1 MPCTC
6 SAHWHSYDPSLAQPH
21 SWLRAVRHL
30 YSQWCYNRPQQLLSS
45 SFGVVDTIMVK
56 YIDRGISGVGLAS
69 QIGNV
74 VMTIMFACATG
85 VGMYIAQYFGDR
97 DEENIKNAFSLLLF
111 LAFVLS
117 SVFMLICLIIPR
129 QVLSL
134 FTKDEDVLEIGVTY
148 IRIACLSYMPNLM
161 GYSFVIAYRN
171 VQKTI
176 NAFLIQFACS
186 VFNVLMNWLLIFGIW
201 IFPELGIRGAAIA
214 TVLSCSL
221 SLIIHIIYGNASKKV
236 FMPKI
241 KNFFT
246 ALKVSFSKPILKRS
260 LPLLINETLFSIGI
274 LVYVAVFN
282 RLGSDQ
288 YEAYR
293 ISEVIT
299 QVAFSASYGMT
310 AAVQAITGASL
321 GSGNFEEAKRYG
333 NSFLILGIGLS
344 IFVGLFVFVCAKP
357 LVMIFAS
364 DEVSEATIE
373 IAKILMYVC
382 SLRITLKMYANILLA
397 VFRAGGKTKFVMIL
411 DCVVMWLVGI
421 PIAILGYHV
430 FNIDNIA
437 LLYLFMQ
444 LEAVVRIS
452 VGLHQYFKYDWLNN
466 IIRKSVR

>member
-1 MPCTC
+1 MN
-6 SAHWHSYDPSLAQPH
+6 SLSIKKHKIDKNLIKKILIIAIPIV
-21 SWLRAVRHL
+21 LE
-30 YSQWCYNRPQQLLSS
+30 QLLSS

-69 QIGNV
+69 QISNV

-85 VGMYIAQYFGDR
+85 VGMYIAQYFGDK
-97 DEENIKNAFSLLLF
+97 DKENIKNAFSLLLF
-111 LAFVLS
+111 LGFVLS
-117 SVFMLICLIIPR
+117 SVFMLVCLIMPR
-129 QVLSL
+129 QLLSL
-134 FTKDEDVLEIGVTY
+134 FTKDQDVLEIGVTY
-148 IRIACLSYMPNLM
+148 IRIACFSYMPNLM
-161 GYSFVIAYRN
+161 AYAFVIAYRN

-176 NAFLIQFACS
+176 NAFIIQLICS
-186 VFNVLMNWLLIFGIW
+186 AFNVLFNWLLIFGIW

-221 SLIIHIIYGNASKKV
+221 SLIIHIVYGTLSKKI
-236 FMPKI
+236 FMPKL
-241 KNFFT
+241 KNFINGLNFN
-246 ALKVSFSKPILKRS
+246 FSKPILKRS
-260 LPLLINETLFSIGI
+260 IPLLINETLFSIGI

-321 GSGNFEEAKRYG
+321 GSGNFDEAKRYG
-333 NSFLILGIGLS
+333 NSFLILGVGLS
-344 IFVGLFVFVCAKP
+344 LFVGLFVFILARP

-373 IAKILMYVC
+373 IAKVLMYVC

-397 VFRAGGKTKFVMIL
+397 VFRAGGKTKFVMVL
-411 DCVVMWLVGI
+411 DCLVMWLIGV
-421 PIAILGYHV
+421 PIAIVGYNV
-430 FNIDNIA
+430 FKIDNISI
-437 LLYLFMQ
+437 LYLIMQ
-444 LEAVVRIS
+444 LEALVRIG

-466 IIRKSVR
+466 IINKKMKVA